1 MRLRLLLVFVLLTI
15 PAAAQAVWDGSL
27 DSKVRF
33 YQTTDFGI
41 VLAASDNSLY
51 AFDSQTGER
60 LWRRKHK
67 GLDET
72 SITPVPTTDLVL
84 VSTDE
89 GDKSRVEAIDLLSGE
104 RLWRSDKVR
113 GDVMQL
119 AVDPDA
125 DLLAVV
131 LVKKAA
137 GKVGNELKREPVIHA
152 LRISDGEEIW
162 KKQLDSDVEMM
173 PSRFD
178 SDKDVPF
185 TLDNYRPPL
194 ILDGRV
200 YVFYE
205 GITAYDAKD
214 GGQVL
219 REDFKVNES
228 GLALTEADPMLDD
241 KMIYLSGRGKVRA
254 VNRQTLKVEWEAK
267 DIGNASEIALVGN
280 RLYVRTGGEFTRLK
294 DGETDRKGPFG
305 ISAIDTRNGKVL
317 WRFKGADKGMT
328 NFVFPDA
335 QTAVFADNDVLTMLD
350 AQNGKRMVSY
360 KHDIDNA
367 QFVLLNEVGGIVV
380 GGRDEIAAFS
390 IPTLRYETSLPRSK
404 ERAAFAKFANPD
416 RALWRVRHK
425 PPGRGVLRIVTG
437 IALRAAALY
446 FRYGSLGSSALNIAR
461 GAGTAR
467 SLLNLRWSGLKT
479 RFGSFGLTSLASN
492 AAGNYVSN
500 RLTVFGIAA
509 RTANLSNR
517 ISGLQIRRTALLG
530 RIVPSRADVQESFID
545 RFDPVRRIE
554 KLSDLL
560 LRRKRLADLRGNYM
574 YYYTDLPAPFSRKGL
589 VGVNIHTGRDERFIL
604 VGDPD
609 PKFLTDEAVGYLFS
623 ADGNRL
629 SGFEIMQR

>member
-267 DIGNASEIALVGN
+267 DVGNASELALVGN
-280 RLYVRTGGEFTRLK
+280 TLYVRTGGEFTRLK

-404 ERAAFAKFANPD
+404 ERAAFAKFADPD

-425 PPGRGVLRIVTG
+425 APGRGVLRIVTG

-479 RFGSFGLTSLASN
+479 RFGSFGLTTLASN
-492 AAGNYVSN
+492 AAENYVTSQ
-500 RLTVFGIAA
+500 LTVFGIAA

-517 ISGLQIRRTALLG
+517 ISGLQLRRTALLG
-530 RIVPSRADVQESFID
+530 RVVPSRADVQESFID

>member
-194 ILDGRV
+194 IVDGRV

-404 ERAAFAKFANPD
+404 ERAAFAKFADPD

>member
-404 ERAAFAKFANPD
+404 ERAAFAKFSDPD

-509 RTANLSNR
+509 RTTSLSNR

-574 YYYTDLPAPFSRKGL
+574 YYYTDLPAPFSRRGL
-589 VGVNIHTGRDERFIL
+589 VGVNVHTGRDERFIL

-609 PKFLTDEAVGYLFS
+609 PKFLT
-623 ADGNRL
+623 
-629 SGFEIMQR
+629 

>member
-404 ERAAFAKFANPD
+404 ERAAFAKFADPD

-425 PPGRGVLRIVTG
+425 APGRGVLRIVTG

-574 YYYTDLPAPFSRKGL
+574 YYYTDLPAPFSRRGL
-589 VGVNIHTGRDERFIL
+589 VGVNVHTGRDERFIL

>member
-404 ERAAFAKFANPD
+404 ERAAFAKFADPD

-509 RTANLSNR
+509 RTASLSNR

-574 YYYTDLPAPFSRKGL
+574 YYYTDLPAPFSRRGL
-589 VGVNIHTGRDERFIL
+589 VGVNVHTGRDERFIL

>member
-194 ILDGRV
+194 IVDGRV

-404 ERAAFAKFANPD
+404 ERAAFAKFADPD

-425 PPGRGVLRIVTG
+425 APGRGVLRIVTG

-574 YYYTDLPAPFSRKGL
+574 YYYTDLPAPFSRRGL
-589 VGVNIHTGRDERFIL
+589 VGVNVHTGRDERFIL

>member
-404 ERAAFAKFANPD
+404 ERAAFAKFADPD

-509 RTANLSNR
+509 RTASLSNR

>member
-15 PAAAQAVWDGSL
+15 PVAAQAVWDGNL
-27 DSKVRF
+27 DSKIRF

-51 AFDSQTGER
+51 AFDAQTGER

-104 RLWRSDKVR
+104 RIWRSDKVK

-214 GGQVL
+214 GDQVL

-241 KMIYLSGRGKVRA
+241 KMIYFSGRGKVRA

-267 DIGNASEIALVGN
+267 DVGNASELALVGN

-294 DGETDRKGPFG
+294 DGETDQKGPFG
-305 ISAIDTRNGKVL
+305 VSAIDARNGKVL
-317 WRFKGADKGMT
+317 WRYKGADKGMT
-328 NFVFPDA
+328 NFVFPNG
-335 QTAVFADNDVLTMLD
+335 QTAVFADKDDLTVLDT
-350 AQNGKRMVSY
+350 QSGKKLVSY
-360 KHDIDNA
+360 EHDVEKA
-367 QFVLLNEVGGIVV
+367 QFVLMNETGSIVL
-380 GGRDEIAAFS
+380 GGREEIAAF
-390 IPTLRYETSLPRSK
+390 PVPAPRYEAGNPSLPGRYSFTK
-404 ERAAFAKFANPD
+404 NKDSDP
-416 RALWRVRHK
+416 ALWRVRHK
-425 PPGRGVLRIVTG
+425 PPGRGAFRLIAG
-437 IALRAAALY
+437 IALRAAAIY

-479 RFGSFGLTSLASN
+479 RFGSFGLTTLASN
-492 AAGNYVSN
+492 AAENYVTN

-530 RIVPSRADVQESFID
+530 RVVPSRADVQESFID

-609 PKFLTDEAVGYLFS
+609 PQFLTDETVGYLFS

>member
-194 ILDGRV
+194 IVDGRV

-404 ERAAFAKFANPD
+404 ERAAFAKFADPD

-509 RTANLSNR
+509 RTASLSNR

-574 YYYTDLPAPFSRKGL
+574 YYYTDLPAPFSRRGL
-589 VGVNIHTGRDERFIL
+589 VGVNVHTGRDERFIL